1 MLRSYIM
8 TAESNALALE
18 THTERAAALD
28 FIVAFMNADGQTR
41 ANVVSAAISTAFNRR
56 APMAYAIAKASQDV
70 LGIHVHEH
78 VMKEYLDSLKMT
90 VPTNGAIVAF
100 LRRVHADP
108 DLRKRFVAAATSHD
122 AFADFAAA
130 NGLDVPR
137 QDLEDYLSPFELLS
151 SLLRGLLDRGVIT
164 KAQFE
169 ERAGFSSSEYGQSG
183 MGRDVDEQLFG
194 AVFSAAGWATKAS
207 AFSNLQYPIG
217 VLVFPATAVMVGGL
231 EGRSF
236 TFREI
241 GDMIAD
247 SFLMALQSLAA
258 TLTQFRETVRGIF
271 G

>member
-1 MLRSYIM
+1 M
-8 TAESNALALE
+8 TAETNALALE
-18 THTERAAALD
+18 NHTERAAALD
-28 FIVAFMNADGQTR
+28 FIVAFMKADWQTR
-41 ANVVSAAISTAFNRR
+41 ANVLSAVIGTGRR
-56 APMAYAIAKASQDV
+56 APLAYRLAIASQNV
-70 LGIHVHEH
+70 FGIHVHEH
-78 VMKEYLDSLKMT
+78 VMAEYLDSLKKT
-90 VPTNGAIVAF
+90 VPANEAIVAF

-108 DLRKRFVAAATSHD
+108 NLRKQFVAAATSHD
-122 AFADFAAA
+122 AFASFAAA
-130 NGLDVPR
+130 NGLNVPR

-164 KAQFE
+164 KEQFE
-169 ERAGFSSSEYGQSG
+169 ERAGFSSSEYSQSG

-207 AFSNLQYPIG
+207 VFSSVQYPIG

-236 TFREI
+236 TFRQI